1 MDKDIEQRSICNKL
15 QAEIPSVLARHKSIL
30 DVVTKLDEY
39 NSRTNR
45 AIAKSV
51 TRCGCISIH
60 ASKQELGT
68 ESLQDML
75 ENAKSHV
82 EGKLCESCKDVLETE
97 IGTYLFYLASLC
109 EVLNLDLQTIIEK
122 EYDRVKTLGIYTLK

>member
-1 MDKDIEQRSICNKL
+1 MDRDNEQKSICNKL
-15 QAEIPSVLARHKSIL
+15 QAEIPNVLARHKSIL
-30 DVVTKLDEY
+30 DITTKLDEY
-39 NSRTNR
+39 NARTNR

-60 ASKQELGT
+60 ATKQDLGT
-68 ESLQDML
+68 DSLQDML
-75 ENAKSHV
+75 KNAKSHV
-82 EGKLCESCKDVLETE
+82 EGALCESCKDVLETE

-109 EVLNLDLQTIIEK
+109 HVLDLDLQTIIEK